1 METNMWTKALS
12 TDDTNARCIMT
23 VTANTNGG
31 METIITHVYAPNS
44 SVCICRMA
52 GPFAALA
59 RDVVKLA
66 SVEPPAPDDY
76 WNIPGVR
83 YATKAAE
90 PVTPEALEADAR
102 ALETFLVA
110 DATQRMATALREYAA
125 ILRRQQKSVEWL
137 AISNEPATDEE
148 IASYKRHEGCSG
160 SCLPCL
166 EKFRLIA
173 RIEKAEAEIVD
184 MSAWRMRCDT
194 EDCDG
199 VHVTSANWSPTGDGH
214 VPRPP
219 KGPVVCLHASLTG
232 NGLNAMRCMQSGVEF
247 VVIATTIR
255 VDGVENAS

>member
-1 METNMWTKALS
+1 MSTETNVIAVYEALLTEWS
-12 TDDTNARCIMT
+12 NCVYANDHGKGKRCACADCTFTPDLFGAVINH
-23 VTANTNGG
+23 ALPRRDA
-31 METIITHVYAPNS
+31 ETI
-44 SVCICRMA
+44 
-52 GPFAALA
+52 
-59 RDVVKLA
+59 
-66 SVEPPAPDDY
+66 
-76 WNIPGVR
+76 
-83 YATKAAE
+83 
-90 PVTPEALEADAR
+90 TPEMLEHDAAVFGNHR
-102 ALETFLVA
+102 VA
-110 DATQRMATALREYAA
+110 AALREYAA

-232 NGLNAMRCMQSGVEF
+232 NGLNAMRCMQCGVEF

-255 VDGVENAS
+255 VDGVENGS